1 MEVIFLYNIE
11 NLRDQDSESTN
22 QINCLE
28 EHHKIIILCLC
39 RTAAVVSYKAV
50 SVGPVLLV
58 EFKIPLSASA
68 ASSRVTSPSSD
79 PPLAAQ
85 QDVYFHLPLH
95 HNVTIITLPR
105 MSQQ

>member
-1 MEVIFLYNIE
+1 M
-11 NLRDQDSESTN
+11 
-22 QINCLE
+22 
-28 EHHKIIILCLC
+28 
-39 RTAAVVSYKAV
+39 VSYKAV

-68 ASSRVTSPSSD
+68 AAERPKPPSD